1 MIKLMHNEII
11 KLIKKKSFYIVT
23 LIFIFFCILT
33 NIVYR
38 TSFNNIED
46 DKVNVGELKEEN
58 NLLDLNNN
66 DDLLLYVEN
75 LSRIEVEELKSEY
88 SSSIQKYLIE
98 NFLYSY
104 IYNKYESKY
113 ILNDENLTLEYEE
126 KLEERLLK
134 VKNEDWQYFLKE
146 RTLYLENRVKETTGI
161 EQTRYNKLLELAQ
174 YRKDNNIAYDYDNY
188 LNNSLDFLEENM
200 YEYINLQNDENLT
213 KDEEERLDYLNEN
226 MSIHEYVI
234 DNKQDI
240 LNEHTLREVLTNF
253 SGEFGLF
260 VLIYT
265 IMAAGSIVSEE
276 YAKGTIKYLFTKP
289 YKRRNI
295 LTSKLLVI
303 LMLIPLI
310 MLFMSLIEIII
321 GGIILGFDSLKI
333 PIALYKDGLINT
345 YPVISYLVSLLLSSL
360 PMYLVTSILAFM
372 ISTITLSTSAA
383 ITISF
388 LFYLLGNVIAN
399 LALVYNLPIF
409 KACISL
415 YWNFS
420 YIVTGS
426 VNPYGVS
433 LFMSIIIILIY
444 TLIMLC
450 ITYVTF
456 VKKDVKNI

>member
-1 MIKLMHNEII
+1 MIRLMYNEII

-23 LIFIFFCILT
+23 VIFIFFCILT
-33 NIVYR
+33 NVVYR
-38 TSFNNIED
+38 TPFNNLEAD
-46 DKVNVGELKEEN
+46 NVDAEELKEEN
-58 NLLDLNNN
+58 NALDLNNN

-75 LSRIEVEELKSEY
+75 LSKIETEELKNEY
-88 SSSIQKYLIE
+88 SSSVQKYLIE

-113 ILNDENLTLEYEE
+113 ILNDENLVLEYEE
-126 KLEERLLK
+126 KLNERILK
-134 VKNEDWQYFLKE
+134 VKNEDWQYFLNE
-146 RTLYLENRVKETTGI
+146 RILYLENRVQETTGI
-161 EQTRYNKLLELAQ
+161 EQTRYTKLLELAK
-174 YRKDNNIAYDYDNY
+174 YRSDNNVAYDYDNY

-200 YEYINLQNDENLT
+200 YEYINLKNGDNLT
-213 KDEEERLDYLNEN
+213 KDEEERLEYLDEN

-276 YAKGTIKYLFTKP
+276 YAKGTIKYMLTKP
-289 YKRRNI
+289 HKRITI
-295 LTSKLLVI
+295 LTSKLLVV

-310 MLFMSLIEIII
+310 MFFMSIIEIII
-321 GGIILGFDSLKI
+321 GGIILGLDSLKI
-333 PIALYKDGLINT
+333 PIVLYKDGLINT
-345 YPVISYLVSLLLSSL
+345 YPVISYLASLLLSSL
-360 PMYLVTSILAFM
+360 PMYLIVGILSFM

-415 YWNFS
+415 YWDFS
-420 YIVTGS
+420 YIVKGS
-426 VNPYGVS
+426 TNPYGTS
-433 LFMSIIIILIY
+433 LFMSFVIILIY
-444 TLIMLC
+444 ILVMLC
-450 ITYVTF
+450 ISYVTF
-456 VKKDVKNI
+456 IKKDVKNI